1 MPALVGMGLPRVSEL
16 VIDAD
21 LIIPAAYK
29 ILTKKIQCLPGTT
42 LFIHD
47 ESGGASL
54 YVSNIGLAIEPARG
68 LFTNHINERT
78 TSNRVEFPNGI
89 KTDTIDDNDGGL
101 INILESTQLAATK
114 YLATPSLMGD
124 NILDQAGTGKPSF
137 SQGLKAD
144 HIAEYTA
151 SHGIVFDD
159 TVTIDSL
166 VTLLTQRYRT
176 AAAGATSRYASAA
189 EVFISNPGATP
200 AQIKSSVTI
209 PAWYSGATNT
219 FSITFDGKS
228 SAVSAGDEMYLTV
241 NDVEVGT
248 RLPLSHTGYSTRAQ
262 NIGTLKAGDV
272 IKIMAV
278 DTVGTG
284 GNLYCRN
291 YAITS
296 TDTVS
301 LPVST
306 ETW

>member
-21 LIIPAAYK
+21 LTIPPAYK
-29 ILTKKIQCLPGTT
+29 MVVKDIWGDPASGLYLR
-42 LFIHD
+42 D
-47 ESGGASL
+47 ESGNLCVTLHTHYSYIAPGYPLIVDLIYESTAGS
-54 YVSNIGLAIEPARG
+54 
-68 LFTNHINERT
+68 
-78 TSNRVEFPNGI
+78 RVNFPNGI
-89 KTDTIDDNDGGL
+89 RTNTISDSSGGL
-101 INILESTQLAATK
+101 INVLNHVQLAATK
-114 YLATPSLMGD
+114 YLAAPSLRGD

-137 SQGLKAD
+137 SQGLKVD

-159 TVTIDSL
+159 TVTLASL
-166 VTLLTQRYRT
+166 ITLLTQRWRT
-176 AAAGATSRYASAA
+176 AAAGTTSRYASAA

-200 AQIKSSVTI
+200 AQIKASVTI
-209 PAWYSGATNT
+209 PSWYSGATNT

-241 NDVEVGT
+241 NNVEVGT
-248 RLPLSHTGYSTRAQ
+248 RLPLSNTGYATHAQ

-301 LPVST
+301 LPMTS